1 MNSKAE
7 LACIYSTLILVDD
20 DVAVTVSTSHT
31 CDFLISWINWMFMQF
46 YIFINMIKEI
56 DSKYKFVSSIKYY
69 NKCSTLDILCI
80 IAIIYHC
87 LRL

>member
-1 MNSKAE
+1 
-7 LACIYSTLILVDD
+7 
-20 DVAVTVSTSHT
+20 
-31 CDFLISWINWMFMQF
+31 MQF

>member
-1 MNSKAE
+1 
-7 LACIYSTLILVDD
+7 
-20 DVAVTVSTSHT
+20 
-31 CDFLISWINWMFMQF
+31 
-46 YIFINMIKEI
+46 MIKEI

-69 NKCSTLDILCI
+69 KCSTLDILCI